1 MAKVIDSD
9 VVIRAYFNKHKEKT
23 QIEYAKLK
31 QIRYEAEPHVGAY
44 IDVTYTSLRRLQLA
58 HRGIVQM
65 DKAQI
70 TIVDDSLRT
79 IEQSERSIVAKI
91 EQYL

>member
-9 VVIRAYFNKHKEKT
+9 VVIRAYFNKHREKT
-23 QIEYAKLK
+23 QIRYAKLK
-31 QIRYEAEPHVGAY
+31 QIRYNAEPHVGAY

-58 HRGIVQM
+58 YKGIVQM

-70 TIVDDSLRT
+70 TIIGDSLRT
-79 IEQSERSIVAKI
+79 IDQSEKPIVAEI
-91 EQYL
+91 DQYL